1 MVRKRE
7 ILGRIQLIISSF
19 IWGTSY
25 LFTKTVQQYIPP
37 FYLMAFRLS
46 FAGILLMMIGA
57 RQLKRINPGV
67 IWRGAVMGVCL
78 FGGLGLQSIGINSI
92 SPGTSAF
99 LSASYCVFLPFL
111 YWIFTRR
118 RPEWSQFAG
127 VILCMTGIGLVSLR
141 EGFTVAAAD
150 LITVAS
156 GLLYAGQMLSAAI
169 FVKKNDPFLLSLVQ
183 LMTAAVLSWIV
194 AVSAGPFPAEIPE
207 EAVWQ
212 TVYLA
217 VFCTA
222 IGYTL
227 QNFGQMT
234 VSPTAAG
241 VIVSTEAVFAVLVS
255 MLFGEEHL
263 SLQIAIGFAVIFL
276 SLIVSETGLKFLK
289 RKKAGENKSEQTID
303 DKDK

>member
-1 MVRKRE
+1 MLLPPPVTKTAIRGTPIASAAVRKLPKEKQFLQRVNMSMLPE
-7 ILGRIQLIISSF
+7 NGRAMVP
-19 IWGTSY
+19 T
-25 LFTKTVQQYIPP
+25 
-37 FYLMAFRLS
+37 
-46 FAGILLMMIGA
+46 
-57 RQLKRINPGV
+57 
-67 IWRGAVMGVCL
+67 
-78 FGGLGLQSIGINSI
+78 
-92 SPGTSAF
+92 
-99 LSASYCVFLPFL
+99 
-111 YWIFTRR
+111 
-118 RPEWSQFAG
+118 
-127 VILCMTGIGLVSLR
+127 TGR
-141 EGFTVAAAD
+141 
-150 LITVAS
+150 
-156 GLLYAGQMLSAAI
+156 YA
-169 FVKKNDPFLLSLVQ
+169 
-183 LMTAAVLSWIV
+183 TAAVLSWIV

-227 QNFGQMT
+227 QNFGQIT